1 MRINEF
7 ELTEDELF
15 ELKMSPTNLQKMAAG
30 IDARA
35 GMEFEMIIPGAN
47 QGDDDDYDLEP
58 DYEMDESFPTGR
70 GWRRDVLDFFMGGEF
85 GSSRREVERTL
96 EQMDEAYFEWK
107 DGRFDDWFRD
117 NSDELY
123 NRVRNELSQEADES
137 DEDFELRI
145 HDDIANSGEG
155 YLVAIEDMREEFD
168 GEDQFEEFLSD
179 EGIFLYSEF
188 ADTYNL
194 TWPYVRYPERSGG
207 LVSVEDVAGEFEQA
221 IGRDVNYSTNYHGG
235 RREPDKYVV
244 EPDGSLEPDEEGDGG
259 LEFVSPPLP
268 LPEMLSDLDK
278 VVKWAGQVGAYT
290 NSSTGLH
297 MNVSVPNFDLDK
309 LDYVKLAIFL
319 GDEYVL
325 KEFGRQGNTYC
336 KSAMQQIATD
346 AKKNPDKVKTMLQ
359 QMQGNLSSM
368 ASKIVH
374 TGSTHKYTSINTKT
388 GYIEFRSPGG
398 DWLGEY
404 AADQGKLKNTLLRFV
419 VALDIA
425 MKPEMFRQEY
435 MKKLYKTLDQG
446 DKSDTIQF
454 FARFAA
460 GELPM
465 SALKSFVKQAQVQRK
480 FAKEKPGAD
489 EPHTY
494 TVYNIN
500 DTTPLTRFR
509 DVTRAEAVEQ
519 FNRYWGS
526 AQELRDQSYMLDQ
539 DTGET
544 INGNGEEITNPVRAR
559 MGEPEPSGD
568 LPGSTNDIQRQR
580 RAAAMPPID
589 FNGNYE
595 VYRVESGRT
604 VYRFQVEN
612 TQEAY
617 AMLQRW
623 RESMMQPGL
632 NPRDFNVRAVAADQA
647 DPRPSAPAT
656 PSEQLYKVQWVDDHG
671 NSHDAN
677 VRAPNANA
685 AMERIRSGL
694 AERGLTARSIEAD
707 VAQQDR
713 GSDSLPP
720 GNARWRVLD
729 RNGTEIYSFINTTA
743 QSDANA
749 YASRWLRDNANSIA
763 AHGPFDVV
771 PVPR

>member
-1 MRINEF
+1 MRLTEF
-7 ELTEDELF
+7 QLTEDELF
-15 ELKMSPTNLQKMAAG
+15 ELNMSPINLQKMAAG

-35 GMEFEMIIPGAN
+35 GMEFEMIIPNASSG
-47 QGDDDDYDLEP
+47 DYDEYDVEP
-58 DYEMDESFPTGR
+58 DYSMDDSFPTGR
-70 GWRRDVLDFFMGGEF
+70 GWHRDVIDFFRGGDF
-85 GSSRREVERTL
+85 GNSTSVIERALTSL
-96 EQMDEAYFEWK
+96 TEDYYEWK
-107 DGRFDDWFRD
+107 EDRYSDWLD
-117 NSDELY
+117 NNMDMLLDKLRDELP
-123 NRVRNELSQEADES
+123 QEEDES
-137 DEDFELRI
+137 DDAYQERLDAAFGGSREYDRAYDAM
-145 HDDIANSGEG
+145 HDEYDQ
-155 YLVAIEDMREEFD
+155 
-168 GEDQFEEFLSD
+168 EDQFEEFLSD
-179 EGIFLYSEF
+179 TDINSMLDFSGKYEL
-188 ADTYNL
+188 D
-194 TWPYVRYPERSGG
+194 WPYMIGQENRGG
-207 LVSVEDVAGEFEQA
+207 DLDIETVARDFEDA
-221 IGRDVNYSTNYHGG
+221 IGRDVNYSSNYHGG
-235 RREPDKYVV
+235 RREPNKYVV
-244 EPDGSLEPDEEGDGG
+244 EPDGSLEPDDDNDAG
-259 LEFVSPPLP
+259 LEFVSPPLS
-268 LPEMLSDLDK
+268 LPEMLNDLDK
-278 VVKWAGQVGAYT
+278 VVKWAARAGAYT
-290 NSSTGLH
+290 NDSTGLH

-319 GDEYVL
+319 GDQYVL
-325 KEFGRQGNTYC
+325 EQFGRQGNTYC
-336 KSAMQQIATD
+336 KSAMKQIAAD
-346 AKKNPDKVKTMLQ
+346 AKQNPDKVKTMLQ

-388 GYIEFRSPGG
+388 GYVEFRSPGG

-404 AADQGKLKNTLLRFV
+404 ASNEGKIRNTLLRFV

-425 MKPEMFRQEY
+425 TKPEMFRQEY

-454 FARFAA
+454 FAKFAA

-480 FAKEKPGAD
+480 FAKEKPGAN

-494 TVYNIN
+494 TVFNRN

-526 AQELRDQSYMLDQ
+526 AQELRDQAYMLDQ

-544 INGNGEEITNPVRAR
+544 INGNGEVIPNPVPRAP
-559 MGEPEPSGD
+559 GSTD

-589 FNGNYE
+589 FDGNYE

-604 VYRFQVEN
+604 VYRFRVSN

-617 AMLQRW
+617 DMLQRW
-623 RESMMQPGL
+623 RESLMEPSL
-632 NPRDFNVRAVAADQA
+632 DPRTFNVRAVQREDNVPAA
-647 DPRPSAPAT
+647 PRQQMYDVTYTINNNGNTTMDDVRVPA
-656 PSEQLYKVQWVDDHG
+656 
-671 NSHDAN
+671 A
-677 VRAPNANA
+677 NANA
-685 AMERIRSGL
+685 AMQQVR
-694 AERGLTARSIEAD
+694 AELEQRGISPEHIEAEE
-707 VAQQDR
+707 VQAR

-749 YASRWLRDNANSIA
+749 YAGRWLRDNADSIA